1 MLKNTNIY
9 KETLLI
15 KNIRKIGNQ
24 MGKCV
29 YCKGNVDEGSA
40 LDVCEKCGVKV
51 WGLKMFKAIQG
62 NMAASRERGDLE
74 QGNVH

>member
-1 MLKNTNIY
+1 
-9 KETLLI
+9 
-15 KNIRKIGNQ
+15 

-29 YCKGNVDEGSA
+29 YCKIQIIDSRA
-40 LDVCEKCGVKV
+40 LDVCDSCGVKV
-51 WGLKMFKAIQG
+51 WGPNMFPAILT